1 MNLPAPPTGLYPEDY
16 ERIEAAVMET
26 VRGRWF
32 LLEYARRQRAEET
45 ERLVLAVDRL
55 ERVAA
60 RAEEQEAAADWR
72 LPHRLVER
80 AQEFARTLR
89 ASGVEE
95 KLCAQADALVEQFSK
110 LLDAPAA
117 EPEEAPRAILEAAAI
132 EIVDEPHDMEDERVE
147 PVLEIAPADE
157 PIEIAEVETL
167 AEAEAVEPEPID
179 AEPVSVESFEAE
191 AVVAEPIEL
200 EAVAF
205 EPEPVAQ
212 MAEPS
217 QAEEIAEPAS
227 NEIVF
232 EEFVARAILPEE
244 SAPPA
249 LDALEFDAPRIDAPK
264 FDLRASV
271 SPEISLPKR
280 ASAQAEPEGPVDP
293 RLAALSRLDHLSLH
307 EKLRLFG

>member
-55 ERVAA
+55 ERAAA
-60 RAEEQEAAADWR
+60 RVEEQEAASDWR
-72 LPHRLVER
+72 LPRRLVER
-80 AQEFARTLR
+80 TQEFARTLR

-117 EPEEAPRAILEAAAI
+117 EPEEAPRAIVEAAAI
-132 EIVDEPHDMEDERVE
+132 EIVDEPREILEERVE
-147 PVLEIAPADE
+147 F
-157 PIEIAEVETL
+157 ETL
-167 AEAEAVEPEPID
+167 AEAEIIEPEPVD
-179 AEPVSVESFEAE
+179 AQPISVESFEAE
-191 AVVAEPIEL
+191 AVVGESIEI
-200 EAVAF
+200 EAVVF
-205 EPEPVAQ
+205 EPEPVAF
-212 MAEPS
+212 EPEVVQIEEPP
-217 QAEEIAEPAS
+217 QAIEIAESAAFAELAS

-232 EEFVARAILPEE
+232 EELVARAILPEE
-244 SAPPA
+244 TAP
-249 LDALEFDAPRIDAPK
+249 LELDAPK
-264 FDLRASV
+264 FGSSEVGLPIRAST
-271 SPEISLPKR
+271 R
-280 ASAQAEPEGPVDP
+280 AEPAGPVDP
-293 RLAALSRLDHLSLH
+293 RLVALSRLDHLSLH